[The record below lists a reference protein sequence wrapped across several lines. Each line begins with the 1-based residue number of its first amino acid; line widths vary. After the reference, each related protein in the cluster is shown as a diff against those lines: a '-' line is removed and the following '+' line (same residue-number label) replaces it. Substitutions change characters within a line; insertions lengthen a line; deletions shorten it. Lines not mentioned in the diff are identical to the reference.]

1 MQHGEVSRRILQ
13 NSGQSCAVYKLCQ
26 TKRDMLAFLEGN
38 LDATFFVH
46 RRTEGVA
53 QGALEQEKPAITLL
67 RFVTISKMHLRRKKS
82 YPQNDR
88 RKTLAIRGKET
99 RGD

>member
-26 TKRDMLAFLEGN
+26 TKRDMVAFLEGN

-46 RRTEGVA
+46 RRSEE
-53 QGALEQEKPAITLL
+53 QGKPAITLL

-88 RKTLAIRGKET
+88 RKTPAIRGKET